1 MNKLRWHI
9 WQTDDAISVIH
20 LTTYFADFADLTVK
34 CPPCESYYRWALLCW
49 CPCQLL
55 SCPLIFSSWRI
66 WHSHRSPWLL
76 VILSLHPG
84 CRAVAVNKFW
94 ILSDYVGSFFCS
106 LPGTMWPR
114 GLILDVPWMQL
125 LLVNGCLVCVR
136 ESLTIRTQG
145 EKRWILSQ
153 CHSLEIIGNS
163 TPLNGNW
170 RPTALSQKLVAWE
183 ALFVLPPR
191 HALFGYSLWIH
202 LWRQLLTCESQ
213 PTKSCPQLDSPYRT
227 QWRAYLSIRTTIYPT
242 GTSIFRCSLS
252 LLL

>member
-106 LPGTMWPR
+106 RKGTMWPC

-125 LLVNGCLVCVR
+125 LLVVNGCLVCVR

-153 CHSLEIIGNS
+153 CHSLEIICTSSS
-163 TPLNGNW
+163 TRAVW
-170 RPTALSQKLVAWE
+170 IPTMNTLMKTTT
-183 ALFVLPPR
+183 
-191 HALFGYSLWIH
+191 YLWI
-202 LWRQLLTCESQ
+202 
-213 PTKSCPQLDSPYRT
+213 PTHQIMSATRFPIPNSMKGLSLHPDY
-227 QWRAYLSIRTTIYPT
+227 YLSN
-242 GTSIFRCSLS
+242 GDLIFRCSLS

>member
-9 WQTDDAISVIH
+9 WQTDDAIPDNIFRRLRRLDKQLNVHRVSH
-20 LTTYFADFADLTVK
+20 N
-34 CPPCESYYRWALLCW
+34 YRWALLSC

-84 CRAVAVNKFW
+84 RRAVAVNKFW

-125 LLVNGCLVCVR
+125 LVVVNGCLVCLR
-136 ESLTIRTQG
+136 GSLTIRTQG
-145 EKRWILSQ
+145 ERDGFSANATHWKL
-153 CHSLEIIGNS
+153 LEI
-163 TPLNGNW
+163 LH
-170 RPTALSQKLVAWE
+170 
-183 ALFVLPPR
+183 PR
-191 HALFGYSLWIH
+191 MATED
-202 LWRQLLTCESQ
+202 LLRFLRS
-213 PTKSCPQLDSPYRT
+213 
-227 QWRAYLSIRTTIYPT
+227 W
-242 GTSIFRCSLS
+242 
-252 LLL
+252 